1 MLSLLEEKQNLVVN
15 VNTIVYKVRCG
26 WMSRGDA
33 IKATRLYSTYNRC
46 SSSSSSSKYRI
57 DSKDRVKLSRRG
69 DYKF

>member
-15 VNTIVYKVRCG
+15 VNTIVYKLRCG

-46 SSSSSSSKYRI
+46 SFVWI
-57 DSKDRVKLSRRG
+57 
-69 DYKF
+69 